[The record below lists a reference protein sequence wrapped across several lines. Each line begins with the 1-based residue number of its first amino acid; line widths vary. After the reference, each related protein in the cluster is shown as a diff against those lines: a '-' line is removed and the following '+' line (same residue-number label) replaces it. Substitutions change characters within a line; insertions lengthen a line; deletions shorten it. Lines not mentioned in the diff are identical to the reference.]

1 MRQEFFLSV
10 LLYKEGE
17 DYVAHCLEFDL
28 VNTTT
33 ESFETA
39 YTELHDL
46 VISYL
51 NYAYESDNTD
61 HLYNPAPAE
70 YWNRFY
76 KSVPY
81 TIEFEYERGH
91 IEVGGK
97 SFRPKKSLYQSS
109 CCINTVG

>member
-1 MRQEFFLSV
+1 MHQEFSLTV
-10 LLYKEGE
+10 LLYREEE
-17 DYVAHCLEFDL
+17 DYVAHCLEFDI

-39 YTELHDL
+39 YTELYDL
-46 VISYL
+46 VISYI
-51 NYAYESDNTD
+51 NYAYENDNTD

-81 TIEFEYERGH
+81 PLDHEREPIE
-91 IEVGGK
+91 IEGR
-97 SFRPKKSLYQSS
+97 SFRPKKSLYQAA
-109 CCINTVG
+109 TA